1 MAWHGRVEESTDDIG
16 KDETIRRL
24 KLLSISQTAF
34 LKVSDVIFFV
44 IVEFIVAKSLTCCY
58 LQDYIG
64 KRLKKAKDLVNSAL
78 IVLKNEGA
86 SSELIDSLAEL
97 DIDSLTSVDVKSV
110 QLMMHEELAMLR
122 SALEGGDVKVPVAV
136 ASTSNGNS
144 EDSAAS
150 KEAISK
156 LEAENANLRGLLKEL
171 KEELVI
177 SSKSQSDGNA
187 NDAKISALNDQMS
200 AMKVD
205 SESQQSKLK
214 EIQAELEASQAA
226 HAALNEEHEALK
238 STQEGTAGETSA
250 TY

>member
-1 MAWHGRVEESTDDIG
+1 M
-16 KDETIRRL
+16 
-24 KLLSISQTAF
+24 
-34 LKVSDVIFFV
+34 
-44 IVEFIVAKSLTCCY
+44 
-58 LQDYIG
+58 
-64 KRLKKAKDLVNSAL
+64 KKAKDLVNSAL

-171 KEELVI
+171 KEELGLYTIKNKEKVYSYPLFKEFNRSVI
-177 SSKSQSDGNA
+177 KQSIDTIEDTTEIKEINVEIIERKQRKA
-187 NDAKISALNDQMS
+187 TKLRFSYRVDDQM
-200 AMKVD
+200 KF
-205 SESQQSKLK
+205 
-214 EIQAELEASQAA
+214 
-226 HAALNEEHEALK
+226 
-238 STQEGTAGETSA
+238 EGF
-250 TY
+250 